1 PAAPRTDKM
10 TVDQDWSSVYP
21 TAASFKPS
29 TVPLPIRM
37 GYPVKRGVPLEKKG
51 NLELIKRLQQLR
63 QRVAVHNPGS
73 DTTCGKVA
81 VFCTKWPETLD
92 SEAKCEQHFPIQ
104 VKMTDFVFAGP
115 SVRNPKAR
123 VTTLTVKVSSL
134 NLDDHGRKKLIKLA
148 GERHNK
154 ETDMLTFTA
163 DRENTNRSAYRKTS
177 NNYQKH
183 EPWEKEKTEA
193 DMEEYLW
200 ESSTSERNALE
211 TLLRMKGSE
220 DGSALREELLSSRP
234 MQEYRNSVT
243 NLKNAGESE
252 STLLQYKESKHEPW
266 EKEKTEAD
274 MEEYLWE
281 SSTSERNA
289 LETLL
294 RMKGSEDGSAL
305 REELLSSRPMQ
316 EYRNSVTNLKNAG
329 ESESTLLQYK
339 ESVKNL
345 LNL

>member
-1 PAAPRTDKM
+1 MAASTMCTAWVSSITRKHCYDVFGIIRSPLFRGASYSTALSVPTNKDVMTRGNRSTMSRRPRREPAAPRTDKM

-51 NLELIKRLQQLR
+51 NLELIKIPNFLHLTPAAIKKQCAAL
-63 QRVAVHNPGS
+63 N
-73 DTTCGKVA
+73 

-163 DRENTNRSAYRKTS
+163 DRCPLRRQ
-177 NNYQKH
+177 NYDYAMYLLTVLYHESSKH

-200 ESSTSERNALE
+200 ESSTSERNAVE

-220 DGSALREELLSSRP
+220 DGSAPREELLSSRP

-252 STLLQYKESKHEPW
+252 STLLQYK
-266 EKEKTEAD
+266 
-274 MEEYLWE
+274 
-281 SSTSERNA
+281 
-289 LETLL
+289 
-294 RMKGSEDGSAL
+294 
-305 REELLSSRPMQ
+305 Q
-316 EYRNSVTNLKNAG
+316 
-329 ESESTLLQYK
+329 
-339 ESVKNL
+339 SVKNL